1 MFISIIVNKT
11 PYSQTLQHIQK
22 MTEDAFIEYW
32 KKEYPEALPINNEL
46 KWVYPDRW
54 FRIHSLPESKRY
66 ANSADEYKIILDRQN
81 QLIDDLIE
89 EESEVVI
96 SFGLYANDITNDNYK
111 KLTDFGEFQKVFT
124 IDLHNERPEEYE
136 DEMYFD
142 IFVKTEKWKSGG
154 KNEILK
160 AIADDEI
167 RAMFVSPSK
176 KCVIAPYDG
185 GVDIIVDSCEK
196 RDRLKSKYKDW
207 LSDREDG
214 M

>member
-1 MFISIIVNKT
+1 MAESEFI
-11 PYSQTLQHIQK
+11 
-22 MTEDAFIEYW
+22 DYW
-32 KKEYPEALPINNEL
+32 NKEYPESLPINHEL
-46 KWVYPDRW
+46 KLVYPDRW

-66 ANSADEYKIILDRQN
+66 AETEEEYKIILDRQN
-81 QLIDDLIE
+81 QLINELIG
-89 EESEVVI
+89 EESEVAI
-96 SFGLYANDITNDNYK
+96 SFGLYRRDSTNVNYK
-111 KLTDFGEFQKVFT
+111 ELTDFGEFQKVLR
-124 IDLHNERPEEYE
+124 IDLQKERPEAYL

-142 IFVKTEKWKSGG
+142 IYVKTEKWENG
-154 KNEILK
+154 KRDEILK

-185 GVDIIVDSCEK
+185 GVDIIVDSTEK
-196 RDRLKSKYKDW
+196 RDRLKAKYKNW

>member
-1 MFISIIVNKT
+1 
-11 PYSQTLQHIQK
+11 
-22 MTEDAFIEYW
+22 MTERDFINYW
-32 KKEYPEALPINNEL
+32 NREYPESLPINYEL
-46 KWVYPDRW
+46 KWIYPDRW

-66 ANSADEYKIILDRQN
+66 AESDDEYKIILDRQN
-81 QLIDDLIE
+81 QLIDDLLGE
-89 EESEVVI
+89 ETEVAI
-96 SFGLYANDITNDNYK
+96 SFGLYTNEITNENIK
-111 KLTDFGEFQKVFT
+111 ELTDFGEFQKVMT
-124 IDLHNERPEEYE
+124 IDLQKERPVEYE

-142 IFVKTEKWKSGG
+142 IFVKIEHWKRESR
-154 KNEILK
+154 NEILK

-185 GVDIIVDSCEK
+185 GVDVIIDSTEK
-196 RDRLKSKYKDW
+196 RDRLKAKYRDW